1 MLHNKNVM
9 LSSILTFGY
18 KKAPDAVS
26 IEGLL
31 CLFLEIYLKW

>member
-18 KKAPDAVS
+18 KKAPGAES
-26 IEGLL
+26 TEGLL
-31 CLFLEIYLKW
+31 CLFLKIYLKW